1 MRKKSQTCVR
11 TVCRF
16 ALLLSILLF
25 LGTAFVPQA
34 LAEKGVEIRVIIPG
48 VTDSMPDGAIIAD
61 SFQWGV
67 APTPST
73 SGRSGAVKVNDFL
86 IRKMVD
92 AASPSFF
99 QNCVSGAHYSKVIIE
114 MRKAGSSGSE
124 FLQFTLTDVLVSSLS
139 LGGNRGSG
147 VPEETMSLNYAK
159 IEIQYQQQ
167 KPAELDCLEY
177 PNCVAQ
183 LSR

>member
-1 MRKKSQTCVR
+1 
-11 TVCRF
+11 
-16 ALLLSILLF
+16 LSILLF

-48 VTDSMPDGAIIAD
+48 VTDSMPDGAVIAD
-61 SFQWGV
+61 SFSWGV
-67 APTPST
+67 APASST
-73 SGRSGAVKVNDFL
+73 SGRSGVSVHDFV

-99 QNCVSGAHYSKVIIE
+99 RNCVSGAHYSKVTIE
-114 MRKAGSSGSE
+114 MRKAGSSGGD
-124 FLQFTLTDVLVSSLS
+124 FLQFTLTNVLVTSLS
-139 LGGNRGSG
+139 LGGSRGSG
-147 VPEETMSLNYAK
+147 EPEEMMSLNYTA

-167 KPAELDCLEY
+167 KPAELDCAEY

-183 LSR
+183 LPR